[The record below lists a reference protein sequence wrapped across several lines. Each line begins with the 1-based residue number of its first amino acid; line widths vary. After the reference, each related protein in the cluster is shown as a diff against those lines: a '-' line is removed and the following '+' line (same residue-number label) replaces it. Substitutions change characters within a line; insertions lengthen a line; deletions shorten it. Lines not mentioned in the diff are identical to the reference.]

1 MITAD
6 VVFGMERLLQL
17 LPICIPEMRN
27 GCILRKSRIIEK
39 MALQASTIRAFLKL
53 TSSWAGVYGKMEGL
67 DLRNI
72 HLPRSSRM

>member
-1 MITAD
+1 
-6 VVFGMERLLQL
+6 
-17 LPICIPEMRN
+17 MRN
-27 GCILRKSRIIEK
+27 GCILRKSRIVEK
-39 MALQASTIRAFLKL
+39 IALQASTIRAFLKL